1 MGHICLLQACQTIHR
16 WILLQYFY
24 RAFVPYR
31 GYLVEFPMSGCP
43 QSLLPHSGPI
53 RLLLCSCA
61 QPRRTSTGTLCSELH
76 PCAPLEYTH
85 TLAQLL
91 IILFQ
96 AKASLFLQQP
106 SLYHHVPLWV
116 SWCLSI
122 SQVKSAPIPHALF
135 RRKKFLRTLLFF
147 SFLSSLLKVL
157 R

>member
-1 MGHICLLQACQTIHR
+1 MGHICLLQTCQTIHR

-61 QPRRTSTGTLCSELH
+61 QARRTSTGTLCSELH
-76 PCAPLEYTH
+76 PLCTPWIYSHTCSTAHYPLPSKGEPFSTATLIVPSCAPLSY
-85 TLAQLL
+85 LVPQY
-91 IILFQ
+91 I
-96 AKASLFLQQP
+96 P
-106 SLYHHVPLWV
+106 SQNCSNTTCSVPE
-116 SWCLSI
+116 
-122 SQVKSAPIPHALF
+122 
-135 RRKKFLRTLLFF
+135 KKVFKNTPFF